1 MHVAKCLQ
9 GWWKYSFSE
18 LYVCICLLGYP
29 LGIPKDTE
37 NVSDIYIRLPW
48 YIFQIYAVARTEMS
62 TASYASTMS
71 KQNMIDCKID
81 LRC

>member
-1 MHVAKCLQ
+1 MFRIFILA
-9 GWWKYSFSE
+9 WR
-18 LYVCICLLGYP
+18 
-29 LGIPKDTE
+29 
-37 NVSDIYIRLPW
+37 DIYV
-48 YIFQIYAVARTEMS
+48 YQIYAVARTEMS